1 MSDQRIFAKYRAIDI
16 RNELQIIEGK
26 RTKDSVSRRKHILR
40 KVISNLTQR
49 NYIEMILLLPDIL
62 DIWRVE
68 DDLEI
73 KQMCHEYIRTIGS
86 LKPRSTVDALD
97 LIKSD
102 LKSAHEKMQI
112 TALVTL
118 CSIPFS
124 VFTETAFNFISEL
137 LGRHN
142 IPPQLMKT
150 AIESLLLLEEFDH
163 DGAMSILSR
172 LYEIVDQ
179 QTLEPTVVIA
189 ALATLQEL
197 HETEPDL
204 RPLQVSVKATFSLLD
219 LLPELDE
226 WDKSKLLNVLPTTV
240 VPEFYDD
247 AYEMIDIVLPQLQH
261 VNTSVALNALKFILY
276 LIDYTDRVREST
288 IKQLSSSIIS
298 LLEKP
303 PELQFLVLRN
313 VILLLLSRGQAV
325 LDFDV
330 TYFFIS
336 YSDPIYIKDTKL
348 ECLYLL
354 ANDSTLPQI
363 LDQLEQYATDID
375 VHMSRKA
382 IRAIGNLAVK
392 LGSDSVD
399 KCVDTLSNLLEF
411 GVDYVIQEVISVFK
425 NILRKYPER
434 FKTKARML
442 VKYMSSAQGPESKNA
457 MIWIITQYSDILP
470 DYLEL
475 FKVYC
480 DDVLEE
486 APEIQF
492 SILSSSVKF
501 FVRNPSPET
510 EQTCLNLLKLCT
522 EKAHNPDLRDRA
534 LIYWRLLTYAK
545 QNSNVLSN
553 DTVREI
559 VDGELPMIELNTNLD
574 PIILEELELN
584 IGSVTSIYLKPTAQV
599 FRLNKTKSLPQSPI
613 LNPVGKNLN
622 VVADLLPSRDL
633 FEITEGK
640 RIRLPGRSFT
650 APQKVPTMSDY
661 DKPAEKVNTIK
672 DKRKSSMN
680 TPAKIARNP
689 SMLIRK
695 LTLKKKF

>member
-1 MSDQRIFAKYRAIDI
+1 MSDQRIFAKYRAVDI
-16 RNELQIIEGK
+16 RNELQVVEGK
-26 RTKDSVSRRKHILR
+26 RTKDSASRRKHILR

-73 KQMCHEYIRTIGS
+73 IQMCHEYIRTIGS

-97 LIKSD
+97 FIKND
-102 LKSAHEKMQI
+102 LKSVHEKLQV

-137 LGRHN
+137 LNRHN
-142 IPPQLMKT
+142 IPPNLMKT

-163 DGAMSILSR
+163 DRVMSTLGR
-172 LYEIVDQ
+172 LYEIVDH

-197 HETEPDL
+197 HETEPNL
-204 RPLQVSVKATFSLLD
+204 RPPQVSVKATFSLLG

-226 WDKSKLLNVLPTTV
+226 WDKSKLLNILPTTV

-276 LIDYTDRVREST
+276 LINYTDRVREST

-363 LDQLEQYATDID
+363 LDQLDQYATDID
-375 VHMSRKA
+375 VQMSRKA

-434 FKTKARML
+434 FRMKARML
-442 VKYMSSAQGPESKNA
+442 VKYISSAQGPESKNA

-470 DYLEL
+470 DYLKL
-475 FKVYC
+475 FKVFC

-486 APEIQF
+486 SPEIQF

-510 EQTCLNLLKLCT
+510 EQTCLNLLRLCT
-522 EKAHNPDLRDRA
+522 EEAHNPDLRDRA

-545 QNSNVLSN
+545 QNSNILSN

-613 LNPVGKNLN
+613 LNPAGKNLN
-622 VVADLLPSRDL
+622 VVADLAPTRDL

-650 APQKVPTMSDY
+650 APQKIPTMSDY
-661 DKPAEKVNTIK
+661 DKPAERVNTIK